1 MSTAVAR
8 RTSLPGFGLTMGL
21 TLTWLSVIILIPLA
35 GLFLKTL
42 ELSPVQFWEI
52 LTSRRTLNALKLSF
66 GLSFAAA
73 CVNLV
78 MGTIIVWALVRYR
91 FPGRRLFDAIVDI
104 PFALPTAVAGV
115 ALTQLFAQKGW
126 LGAPLAELGIKVA
139 FTPIGIFIAMVFIGI
154 PFVVRTVQPVLIDLD
169 PEIEEAA
176 ASLGANR
183 WHTVFRVILP
193 SLIPALLT
201 GFALAFARAV
211 GEYGSVIFIAGNLPN
226 VSEIAPLLI
235 VIRLSEFRYA
245 DATSIAVIMLVV
257 YVGILALGLTEFRR
271 TPVGFIPQIDR
282 GILILALYLV
292 SSIICLAQPK
302 LIDQVSQLELKGQFK
317 EASTLLHSS
326 LQSKSLPAP
335 ERKKL
340 EFELDRLDRIKK
352 DFPSTKEEL
361 FADLKKSVVNEPAG
375 VVTVVDVVELL
386 GLAP

>member
-1 MSTAVAR
+1 VSTAVAR
-8 RTSLPGFGLTMGL
+8 RSSLPGFGLTMGL

-42 ELSPVQFWEI
+42 ELSPAQFWEI

-91 FPGRRLFDAIVDI
+91 FPGRRIFDAIVDI

-176 ASLGANR
+176 ASLGADR

-211 GEYGSVIFIAGNLPN
+211 GEYGSVIFIAGNLPM
-226 VSEIAPLLI
+226 VSEITPLIIITKL
-235 VIRLSEFRYA
+235 EQY
-245 DATSIAVIMLVV
+245 DYPGATAVAAVMLVV
-257 YVGILALGLTEFRR
+257 SFVLLL
-271 TPVGFIPQIDR
+271 
-282 GILILALYLV
+282 LINL
-292 SSIICLAQPK
+292 
-302 LIDQVSQLELKGQFK
+302 
-317 EASTLLHSS
+317 
-326 LQSKSLPAP
+326 LQSWTARSS
-335 ERKKL
+335 RKV
-340 EFELDRLDRIKK
+340 R
-352 DFPSTKEEL
+352 
-361 FADLKKSVVNEPAG
+361 
-375 VVTVVDVVELL
+375 
-386 GLAP
+386 